1 MIEQVLPYGE
11 GTVRVALPERT
22 RVVRGGGGGG
32 GTRLAAVEDQAA
44 AVQTALAQRRP
55 LHMVV
60 VRHAPVP
67 LFGHCVRM
75 SDVPLFTVTTSE
87 SRGGIVWVVGGDLA
101 ERGVNLSRDDQVV
114 AAKRE
119 LAQGLPWLD
128 LSACEYDTFR
138 IDRAEGRTAGGKRP
152 DEPVI
157 VERGGIVAAWP
168 TKLVLAP
175 VMANQIADIFEQG
188 GVHPTVGDAIAEFGI
203 PEVGTPPWESEGAL

>member
-1 MIEQVLPYGE
+1 
-11 GTVRVALPERT
+11 
-22 RVVRGGGGGG
+22 
-32 GTRLAAVEDQAA
+32 
-44 AVQTALAQRRP
+44 
-55 LHMVV
+55 
-60 VRHAPVP
+60 
-67 LFGHCVRM
+67 M

-138 IDRAEGRTAGGKRP
+138 IDRAEGRTPGGTRP
-152 DEPVI
+152 DLPVI
-157 VERGGIVAAWP
+157 FERGGIIAAWP

-175 VMANQIADIFEQG
+175 IMANRIADMFEQG
-188 GVHPTVGDAIAEFGI
+188 GVQPTVGDLIDDSETA
-203 PEVGTPPWESEGAL
+203 EVGSRPWEMGGAS